1 MRKSKSGVRRVNE
14 LIIPI
19 IGGMFLALAA
29 LIGYLGTRGKTRSDA
44 KQSMDARIDERVGE
58 ELERL
63 YARIGALEAELGSI
77 RKRLNEAEKT
87 MDLSERQAVEM
98 IGHIVTLE
106 GLIPNPPGP
115 PQRPNWK
122 LPLLNR

>member
-1 MRKSKSGVRRVNE
+1 MNE

-29 LIGYLGTRGKTRSDA
+29 LIGFLGTRGKTRADA
-44 KQSMDARIDERVGE
+44 KTAMDARIDERVTE
-58 ELERL
+58 ELERV
-63 YARIGALEAELGSI
+63 YAQVDELRMQLTDV
-77 RKRLNEAEKT
+77 RKRLDDAEKT

>member
-1 MRKSKSGVRRVNE
+1 MRRVNE

-63 YARIGALEAELGSI
+63 YARVGALEAELGSV
-77 RKRLNEAEKT
+77 RKRLDDAEQIL
-87 MDLSERQAVEM
+87 DLSERQQVEM

-106 GLIPNPPGP
+106 GLIPDPPGP

>member
-1 MRKSKSGVRRVNE
+1 MTE

-19 IGGMFLALAA
+19 IGGLFLALAA
-29 LIGYLGTRGKTRSDA
+29 LIGYLGTRGKTRADA
-44 KQSMDARIDERVGE
+44 KASMDARIDERVTE
-58 ELERL
+58 ELERV
-63 YARIGALEAELGSI
+63 YARVDALELELATV
-77 RKRLNEAEKT
+77 RRRLDEAEKT
-87 MDLSERQAVEM
+87 MDLSERQQVEM

-106 GLIPNPPGP
+106 GLIPDPPGP

>member
-1 MRKSKSGVRRVNE
+1 MND
-14 LIIPI
+14 IFIPI
-19 IGGMFLALAA
+19 ISGIFLALAA
-29 LIGYLGTRGKTRSDA
+29 VVGFLGTRGKTRSDA
-44 KQSMDARIDERVGE
+44 KAAMDARIDERVSQ
-58 ELERL
+58 ELKRV
-63 YARIGALEAELGSI
+63 YAQVDELRSELGVVH
-77 RKRLNEAEKT
+77 RRLDDAERM